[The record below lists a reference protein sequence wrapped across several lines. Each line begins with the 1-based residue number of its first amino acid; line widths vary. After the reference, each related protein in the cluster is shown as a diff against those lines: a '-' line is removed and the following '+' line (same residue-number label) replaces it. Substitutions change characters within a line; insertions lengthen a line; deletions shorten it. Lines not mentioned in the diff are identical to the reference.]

1 MTSTHLGNKG
11 MMPTKTIANIL
22 ALTLLPVISGYAKEV
37 VELKNVSSQASK
49 KEETLN
55 SVELDSVVVLGKK
68 EQVITTE
75 KGLAGAVDVI
85 TREELEYE
93 HVTDTLELFSKTP
106 GVVLSRYSQG
116 IVNTEV
122 SIRGFSGD
130 GETPHA
136 KVLVDG
142 IPSNLFSGLSE
153 LDYLFPTNI
162 QSAQVFK
169 GTSDATTGLFATAG
183 NYKVET
189 RKDVGKQL
197 QFGYGSFQTREMQG
211 YYGEKQGVLT
221 QNYALG
227 YRKGNGFRDHT
238 ENEKMTLSGRWQM
251 DFDQSSLA
259 LSAKYGQYNALQ
271 APGYMSKQ
279 QAREDRSGVAANAL
293 NDNGEKEFKHV
304 SLHYD
309 YFFNND
315 TDLSLKTFWQNFDRE
330 RNVRFIASPGV
341 ENRQDDQTSTGL
353 IARLN
358 WVLNSQWLIEA
369 GYDIEHQAVRQFN
382 QRVNAAGV
390 NVIRLRSDYNLTA
403 QGIYAKVE
411 NTPVEWLRWNA
422 ALRAD
427 RLDAQANTPIII
439 GTNAAPARVIPTDLY
454 SAPTIVQ
461 PKFNVFANVTERHTL
476 FANAGRSF
484 QTPTSFN
491 LNQFNSAAGANFGTR
506 TDLKVA
512 INDGWELG
520 LKSGWIPALNTRIS
534 YWQQKAKNEFITI
547 DNIRQPI
554 GETLRQ
560 GIDVSV
566 DYQLSDAFSLWGNAS
581 RVYAKIK
588 EPNAQNPEFKGN
600 NIRGIPAYTA
610 SIGMQFMPN
619 AYWIA
624 RLHVDSQGSY
634 YINESNLGGKY
645 GGYTLTHANIDYKT
659 SWGRVSLLANNIFDR
674 YYEYVFDF
682 NSNGSS
688 GGVNFAP
695 GAGRNIMLTAT
706 VDFL

>member
-1 MTSTHLGNKG
+1 
-11 MMPTKTIANIL
+11 MMHKKTIASLL
-22 ALTLLPVISGYAKEV
+22 AMMVLPATQVYAEDAMA
-37 VELKNVSSQASK
+37 LKKINKSNANQTD
-49 KEETLN
+49 ETAA

-68 EQVITTE
+68 EQVTTTD
-75 KGLAGAVDVI
+75 KGLAGSVDVI

-130 GETPHA
+130 GETPNA

-183 NYKVET
+183 NYKIET

-211 YYGEKQGVLT
+211 YYGEKQGNFT
-221 QNYALG
+221 QNYAIG

-238 ENEKMTLSGRWQM
+238 VNEKIALSGRWQM
-251 DFDQSSLA
+251 DFEQSSLA
-259 LSAKYGQYNALQ
+259 LSAKYGKYNSPE

-279 QAREDRSGVAANAL
+279 QARDDRRGVAPNAL
-293 NDNGEKEFKHV
+293 NDSGEKEFKHL

-315 TDLSLKTFWQNFDRE
+315 VDLSLKTYWQNFDRE
-330 RNVRFIASPGV
+330 RSVRFIGSPGV
-341 ENRQDDQTSTGL
+341 ENRQEDQTSTGL
-353 IARLN
+353 IAKLN
-358 WVLNSQWLIEA
+358 WKINPQWSFET
-369 GYDIEHQAVRQFN
+369 GYDIEHQEVSEFRQ
-382 QRVNAAGV
+382 RLTT
-390 NVIRLRSDYNLTA
+390 IRRDAEYDFTA

-411 NTPVEWLRWNA
+411 NTPLDWLRWNMA
-422 ALRAD
+422 YRVD
-427 RLDAQANTPIII
+427 RLSSDPKNRYVIN
-439 GTNAAPARVIPTDLY
+439 GTTLITDVLDNQ
-454 SAPTIVQ
+454 TIVQ
-461 PKFNVFANVTERHTL
+461 PKFNLFANLTEQHTL
-476 FANAGRSF
+476 FVNAGRSF
-484 QTPTSFN
+484 QTPTGVD
-491 LNQFNSAAGANFGTR
+491 LNKFDRTGASVPV
-506 TDLKVA
+506 DVA

-520 LKSGWIPALNTRIS
+520 FKSAWWTDFNTRVS
-534 YWQQKAKNEFITI
+534 YWQQKADDEFINI
-547 DNIRQPI
+547 DGTRRLV
-554 GETLRQ
+554 GATRRQ
-560 GIDVSV
+560 GV
-566 DYQLSDAFSLWGNAS
+566 DASFDYKLNDAFSFWGNVS
-581 RVYAKIK
+581 RVYAKI
-588 EPNAQNPEFKGN
+588 EESNAQNPEFRGN
-600 NIRGIPAYTA
+600 NIRSIPSYTA
-610 SIGMQFMPN
+610 SLGLQFVPN
-619 AYWIA
+619 ADWIA
-624 RLHVDSQGSY
+624 RIHIDSQGDY
-634 YINESNLGGKY
+634 YINESNRGGKY
-645 GGYTLTHANIDYKT
+645 GGYTLTNANIDYKT

-682 NSNGSS
+682 NSNGSA

-695 GAGRNIMLTAT
+695 GAGRNFMLTAT
-706 VDFL
+706 LDY

>member
-1 MTSTHLGNKG
+1 MRQ
-11 MMPTKTIANIL
+11 KTIASLL
-22 ALTLLPVISGYAKEV
+22 ALLLLPVVPALAEEATGTDNTNTRSNAKQ
-37 VELKNVSSQASK
+37 KT
-49 KEETLN
+49 EESA
-55 SVELDSVVVLGKK
+55 SVELDSVVVLGKQ
-68 EQVITTE
+68 EQMTATD
-75 KGLAGAVDVI
+75 KGLAGSVDVI

-130 GETPHA
+130 GETPNA

-169 GTSDATTGLFATAG
+169 GTSDASTGLFATAG
-183 NYKVET
+183 SYKVET
-189 RKDVGKQL
+189 RKDVAKQL

-211 YYGEKQGVLT
+211 YYGDKQGDFM
-221 QNYALG
+221 QNYAIG
-227 YRKGNGFRDHT
+227 YRKGNGFRANT
-238 ENEKMTLSGRWQM
+238 ENEKIAMSGRWQM
-251 DFDQSSLA
+251 DFEQSSLA
-259 LSAKYGQYNALQ
+259 LSAKYGKYNAPE

-279 QAREDRSGVAANAL
+279 QARDDRRGVAPNAL
-293 NDNGEKEFKHV
+293 NDSGEKEFKHL

-315 TDLSLKTFWQNFDRE
+315 VDLSLKTYWQNFDRE
-330 RNVRFIASPGV
+330 RNVRFIGSPGL
-341 ENRQDDQTSTGL
+341 ENRQENQTSTGL
-353 IARLN
+353 IAKLN
-358 WVLNSQWLIEA
+358 WKINPHWGFET
-369 GYDIEHQAVRQFN
+369 GYDIEHQAVDQFN

-390 NVIRLRSDYNLTA
+390 NVVRLSTDYNFTA

-411 NTPVEWLRWNA
+411 NTPVDWLRWNV

-427 RLDAQANTPIII
+427 RLDAKANGPIII
-439 GTNAAPARVIPTDLY
+439 GTNANPTRLIPTDLY
-454 SAPTIVQ
+454 SDPLIVQ
-461 PKFNVFANVTERHTL
+461 PKFNVFANVTEQHTL

-506 TDLKVA
+506 TDIKVA

-520 LKSGWIPALNTRIS
+520 FKSIWVAGLNTRVS

-547 DNIRQPI
+547 DNIRQPL

-560 GIDVSV
+560 GV
-566 DYQLSDAFSLWGNAS
+566 DASFDYKLNDALSFWGNLS
-581 RVYAKIK
+581 RVYAKIE
-588 EPNAQNPEFKGN
+588 EPNSQNPQFKGN
-600 NIRGIPAYTA
+600 NIRSIPSYTA
-610 SIGMQFMPN
+610 SVGLQFVPN
-619 AYWIA
+619 ADWIA
-624 RLHVDSQGSY
+624 RVHVDSQGDY

-645 GGYTLTHANIDYKT
+645 GGYTLTNANIDYKT

-682 NSNGSS
+682 NSNGSA

-695 GAGRNIMLTAT
+695 GAGRNFMLTAT
-706 VDFL
+706 VDFK

>member
-1 MTSTHLGNKG
+1 
-11 MMPTKTIANIL
+11 MMHKKTIASLL
-22 ALTLLPVISGYAKEV
+22 AMMVLPATQVYAEDAMA
-37 VELKNVSSQASK
+37 LKKTNKSNANQTD
-49 KEETLN
+49 ETAA

-68 EQVITTE
+68 EQVTTTD
-75 KGLAGAVDVI
+75 KGLAGSVDVI

-130 GETPHA
+130 GETPNA

-183 NYKVET
+183 SYKVET
-189 RKDVGKQL
+189 RKDAGKQL

-211 YYGEKQGVLT
+211 YYGEKQGDLT
-221 QNYALG
+221 QNYAIG

-238 ENEKMTLSGRWQM
+238 ENEKIALSGRWQL
-251 DFDQSSLA
+251 DFDQSTLA
-259 LSAKYGQYNALQ
+259 LSAKYGKYNSPE
-271 APGYMSKQ
+271 APGYMPKAQ
-279 QAREDRSGVAANAL
+279 TRSNRTGVAPNAL
-293 NDNGEKEFKHV
+293 NDSGEKEFKHL

-309 YFFNND
+309 YFFNNNV
-315 TDLSLKTFWQNFDRE
+315 DLSLKTYWQNFDRE
-330 RNVRFIASPGV
+330 RNVRFIGSPGV
-341 ENRQDDQTSTGL
+341 ENRQDNQTSTGL

-358 WVLNSQWLIEA
+358 WKINSQWAFET
-369 GYDIEHQAVRQFN
+369 GYDIEHQKVDQFN
-382 QRVNAAGV
+382 QRVNAVGV
-390 NVIRLRSDYNLTA
+390 NVIRLSSDFDFTA

-411 NTPVEWLRWNA
+411 NTPVDWLRWNF

-427 RLDAQANTPIII
+427 RLDAKANDPIII
-439 GTNAAPARVIPTDLY
+439 GTNGNPTRMIPTDLY
-454 SAPTIVQ
+454 SDSSIVQ
-461 PKFNVFANVTERHTL
+461 PKFNVFANLTEQHTL

-491 LNQFNSAAGANFGTR
+491 LNQFNSAAGPNFGTR
-506 TDLKVA
+506 TDIKVA

-520 LKSGWIPALNTRIS
+520 LKSSWIPDLNTRVS

-547 DNIRQPI
+547 DTIRQPL

-560 GIDVSV
+560 GLDASF
-566 DYQLSDAFSLWGNAS
+566 DYKLNDAFSFWGNIS
-581 RVYAKIK
+581 RVYAKIE

-600 NIRGIPAYTA
+600 NIRSIPSYTA
-610 SIGMQFMPN
+610 SLGMQFVPN
-619 AYWIA
+619 ADWIA
-624 RLHVDSQGSY
+624 RVHVDSQGDY
-634 YINESNLGGKY
+634 YINESNQGGKY

-659 SWGRVSLLANNIFDR
+659 SWGRLSLLANNIFDR

-682 NSNGSS
+682 NSNGSA

-695 GAGRNIMLTAT
+695 GAGRNFMLTAT
-706 VDFL
+706 VDFK

>member
-1 MTSTHLGNKG
+1 
-11 MMPTKTIANIL
+11 MMHKKKIASLL
-22 ALTLLPVISGYAKEV
+22 AIMLLPVAQVYAEDTA
-37 VELKNVSSQASK
+37 ELAKTKKKNAHQTD
-49 KEETLN
+49 ETVA

-68 EQVITTE
+68 EQVMTTD
-75 KGLAGAVDVI
+75 KGLAGSVDVI

-130 GETPHA
+130 GETPNA

-211 YYGEKQGVLT
+211 YYGEKQGDFT
-221 QNYALG
+221 QNYAMG

-238 ENEKMTLSGRWQM
+238 ENEKIALSGRWQL
-251 DFDQSSLA
+251 DFDQATLA
-259 LSAKYGQYNALQ
+259 LSAKYGKYNSPE

-279 QAREDRSGVAANAL
+279 QARDDRRGVAPNAL
-293 NDNGEKEFKHV
+293 NDSGEKEFKHL

-315 TDLSLKTFWQNFDRE
+315 VDLSLKTYWQNFDRE
-330 RNVRFIASPGV
+330 RVVQFIGLPR
-341 ENRQDDQTSTGL
+341 ENRFEDQTSTGF
-353 IARLN
+353 IAKLN
-358 WVLNSQWLIEA
+358 WKINPQWAFET
-369 GYDIEHQAVRQFN
+369 GYDIENQKVDEFRIRPVTGLVR
-382 QRVNAAGV
+382 RNAQY
-390 NVIRLRSDYNLTA
+390 DFTA
-403 QGIYAKVE
+403 QGIYAKFE
-411 NTPVEWLRWNA
+411 NTPLDWLRWNIA
-422 ALRAD
+422 YRVDNLSSDPNNQFVLNGVTLRT
-427 RLDAQANTPIII
+427 RMLDNQ
-439 GTNAAPARVIPTDLY
+439 
-454 SAPTIVQ
+454 TIVQ
-461 PKFNVFANVTERHTL
+461 PKFNLFANLNAQQTL
-476 FANAGRSF
+476 FFNAGRSF
-484 QTPTSFN
+484 QTPTGVDLN
-491 LNQFNSAAGANFGTR
+491 LYTTQGQR
-506 TDLKVA
+506 KVDVA

-520 LKSGWIPALNTRIS
+520 IKSQWISDLNTRLS
-534 YWQQKAKNEFITI
+534 YWQQVAENEFINI
-547 DNIRQPI
+547 DGSRQLL
-554 GETLRQ
+554 GKTRRQ
-560 GIDVSV
+560 GLDASF
-566 DYQLSDAFSLWGNAS
+566 DYALDEQWHVWGNVS
-581 RVYAKIK
+581 RVYAKIV
-588 EPNAQNPEFKGN
+588 EPDAQHQQYKDNS
-600 NIRGIPAYTA
+600 IRSIPSYTA
-610 SIGMQFMPN
+610 SLGLQFVPN
-619 AYWIA
+619 ADWIA
-624 RLHVDSQGSY
+624 RVHVDSQGDY

-645 GGYTLTHANIDYKT
+645 GGYTLTNANIDYKT

-674 YYEYVFDF
+674 YYEYVYDF
-682 NSNGSS
+682 NSNGSA

-695 GAGRNIMLTAT
+695 GAGRNFMLTAT
-706 VDFL
+706 VDFK

>member
-1 MTSTHLGNKG
+1 
-11 MMPTKTIANIL
+11 MMHKKTIASLL
-22 ALTLLPVISGYAKEV
+22 AMMVLPATQVYAEDAMA
-37 VELKNVSSQASK
+37 LKKTNKSNANQTD
-49 KEETLN
+49 ETAA

-68 EQVITTE
+68 EQVTTTD
-75 KGLAGAVDVI
+75 KGLAGSVDVI

-130 GETPHA
+130 GETPNA

-183 NYKVET
+183 NYKIET

-211 YYGEKQGVLT
+211 YYGEKQGDFT
-221 QNYALG
+221 QNYAIG

-238 ENEKMTLSGRWQM
+238 VNEKIALSGRWQM
-251 DFDQSSLA
+251 DFEQSSLA
-259 LSAKYGQYNALQ
+259 LSAKYGKYNSPE

-279 QAREDRSGVAANAL
+279 QARDDRRGVAPNAL
-293 NDNGEKEFKHV
+293 NDSGEKEFKHL

-315 TDLSLKTFWQNFDRE
+315 VDLSLKTYWQNFDRE
-330 RNVRFIASPGV
+330 RSVRFIGSPGV
-341 ENRQDDQTSTGL
+341 ENRQEDQTSTGL
-353 IARLN
+353 IAKLN
-358 WVLNSQWLIEA
+358 WKINPQWSFET
-369 GYDIEHQAVRQFN
+369 GYDIEHQEVSEFRQ
-382 QRVNAAGV
+382 RLTT
-390 NVIRLRSDYNLTA
+390 IRRDAEYDFTA

-411 NTPVEWLRWNA
+411 NTPLDWLRWNMA
-422 ALRAD
+422 YRVD
-427 RLDAQANTPIII
+427 RLSSDPKNRFVNN
-439 GTNAAPARVIPTDLY
+439 GTTLVTTLLDDQ
-454 SAPTIVQ
+454 TIVQ
-461 PKFNVFANVTERHTL
+461 PKFNVFANLSEQQTL

-484 QTPTSFN
+484 QTPT
-491 LNQFNSAAGANFGTR
+491 G
-506 TDLKVA
+506 TDLNTRGGTVPVDVA
-512 INDGWELG
+512 INDGWEIG
-520 LKSGWIPALNTRIS
+520 LKSAWHTDLNTRFS
-534 YWQQKAKNEFITI
+534 YWQQKADDEFINI
-547 DNIRQPI
+547 DGTRRLL
-554 GETLRQ
+554 GATRRQ
-560 GIDVSV
+560 GV
-566 DYQLSDAFSLWGNAS
+566 DASFDYKLNDAFSFWGNVS
-581 RVYAKIK
+581 RVYAKI
-588 EPNAQNPEFKGN
+588 EESNAQNPEFRGN
-600 NIRGIPAYTA
+600 NIRSIPSYTA
-610 SIGMQFMPN
+610 SLGLQFVPN
-619 AYWIA
+619 ADWIA
-624 RLHVDSQGSY
+624 RIHIDSQGDY
-634 YINESNLGGKY
+634 YINESNRGGKY
-645 GGYTLTHANIDYKT
+645 GGYTLTNANIDYKT

-682 NSNGSS
+682 NSNGSA

-695 GAGRNIMLTAT
+695 GAGRNFMLTAT
-706 VDFL
+706 LDY